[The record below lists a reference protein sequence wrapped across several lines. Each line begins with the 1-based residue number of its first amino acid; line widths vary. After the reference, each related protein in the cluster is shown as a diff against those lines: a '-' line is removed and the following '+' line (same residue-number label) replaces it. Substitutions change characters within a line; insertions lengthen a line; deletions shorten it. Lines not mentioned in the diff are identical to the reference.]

1 MSLFQVCVVGTF
13 SLALCK
19 GLHLLLRRQ
28 HHIDLDGPEGG
39 HWLLGNVT
47 RLFEGGIDY
56 CVDIVDKYGGAVRLR
71 GPYGDLIYLADPR
84 ALYHMVVKDQHM
96 FEETD
101 DFIMSNKLIFGDG
114 LVGTV
119 GEQHRRQRKLLS
131 PLFSI
136 SNMRRL
142 LPTLGPIAERLT
154 STLTAQLPAD
164 GSHKEIDVL
173 PWLSRCALDG
183 ICQCILGYPSN
194 SLSAAADDPYVEA
207 LMMVGPLIS
216 NLHLL
221 RRFVVV
227 VNRYCSP
234 YWATKVLDLV
244 TAPWIPTQLMK
255 NVRELRRIAE
265 TMDSAS
271 RKAFA
276 VKKAAV
282 EAEDTLCED
291 AHSTPS
297 MMDIMLKAN
306 SRSSNTDRLTDAE
319 LFGQMN
325 VMVFAGL
332 DTTTAALARCIYLL
346 SKNPH
351 IQARLRSEIRDAMMS
366 SRDQENDD
374 IPSAGLPYDVL
385 INLPFLDGVVK
396 ETLRLYPS
404 FPFMLRKTIKSTT
417 LPVHFPVHTRAGVE
431 TSTITMPQGSH
442 TIISILA
449 ANRHKGIWGDD
460 ADEWLPERWLAEAQ
474 EADVSFDGEDVSVS
488 KRSVGVKDGVR
499 FPAVYSN
506 MMTFLSGNRSCVGFK
521 FAEMEMKK
529 VLATLLPRLHFAL
542 PTDANAEGHVKEIQ
556 WKLFAFH
563 APVVK
568 APAGDGVTHQ
578 VPLNVR
584 LVREDDFKW

>member
-1 MSLFQVCVVGTF
+1 MSLFQVCVVGTC
-13 SLALCK
+13 SLAVFK
-19 GLHLLLRRQ
+19 GLQLLLRKS
-28 HHIDLDGPEGG
+28 HSFDLDGPDKG

-47 RLFEGGIDY
+47 KLFEGGIEY
-56 CVDIVDKYGGAVRLR
+56 CVDIVDRYGGAVRLH
-71 GPYGDLIYLADPR
+71 GPYGELVYLADPR
-84 ALYHMVVKDQHM
+84 ALYHMVVKDQQM

-101 DFIMSNKLIFGDG
+101 DFIMSNKLIFGNG

-131 PLFSI
+131 PLFSTT
-136 SNMRRL
+136 NMRRL
-142 LPTLGPIAERLT
+142 LPTLHPIAEKLA
-154 STLTAQLPAD
+154 STLVAKLPAD
-164 GSHKEIDVL
+164 GSQKEIDVL

-194 SLSAAADDPYVEA
+194 SLSAGDDEGDEYVEA
-207 LMMVGPLIS
+207 LRNLGPLIS
-216 NLHLL
+216 NLQML
-221 RRFVVV
+221 RRFVVL

-244 TAPWIPTQLMK
+244 TAPWLPTQLMRD
-255 NVRELRRIAE
+255 VRELRRIVE

-271 RKAFA
+271 RREFA
-276 VKKAAV
+276 VKKAAA
-282 EAEDTLCED
+282 EADDELCED
-291 AHSTPS
+291 SRMPPS

-306 SRSSNTDRLTDAE
+306 SVTSNTDQLTDAE

-346 SKNPH
+346 AMNPH
-351 IQARLRSEIRDAMMS
+351 IQARLRSEIRDAMKS
-366 SRDQENDD
+366 SEHQDEDD
-374 IPSAGLPYDVL
+374 ATPFAGLSYEILD
-385 INLPFLDGVVK
+385 NLPFLDGVVK

-404 FPFMLRKTIKSTT
+404 FPFMLRKTTKATT
-417 LPVHFPVHTRAGVE
+417 LPVHFPVRTRAGVE

-442 TIISILA
+442 AIISILA
-449 ANRHKGIWGDD
+449 ANRHKEIWGPD
-460 ADEWLPERWLAEAQ
+460 ANEWIPERWLAEEQ
-474 EADVSFDGEDVSVS
+474 G
-488 KRSVGVKDGVR
+488 RSAPTLGVKDGVR

-529 VLATLLPRLHFAL
+529 VLATLLVRLHFAL
-542 PTDANAEGHVKEIQ
+542 PTDKEIQ
-556 WKLFAFH
+556 WKLWAFH
-563 APVVK
+563 VPVVK
-568 APAGDGVTHQ
+568 PPAGDGVTQQ

-584 LVREDDFKW
+584 LAREEDFKW